1 MAWEGK
7 PAKIKKKTIIS
18 DIKRGGLK
26 MLDFEIMDKALKIAW
41 IKRLTDHDDAAWKI
55 IPEFAAT
62 DYGGLSFLLECQYDV
77 KYLFLDNLPP
87 FYHTLLKYWQEY
99 NHDKFEEN
107 SDIQNKII
115 WNNSR
120 ILIGGRPIF
129 YKPLFQ
135 AQILSIKHLLSEN
148 NTFLSFDELKQ
159 KVNINIPFTLYYG
172 LITSIPTE
180 WKKLLRNQNNCSQSV
195 ISTPAPLHDPPS
207 TRTAYSFLLDKA
219 ISPPTSEIRI
229 LNHGFTKENIHKVY
243 SFPFSITK
251 DSKLIA
257 FQYNITHHIL
267 PTNSSLFRAGITESD
282 TCTLCKTEK
291 QTISHLLFHCTESSA
306 FWQEFTSWWLLKFKQ
321 VITLTECVVLYGYH
335 NNIKNKQA
343 LNVTLLLAK
352 YHIFATSSCVGK
364 LSFESFLLRLQ
375 NHLEILKQSYT
386 AANISRQFISIYG
399 NLL

>member
-1 MAWEGK
+1 MKEINNLTFHFIWEGK

-18 DIKRGGLK
+18 DIKHGGLK

-55 IPEFAAT
+55 TDWKTT
-62 DYGGLSFLLECQYDV
+62 DYGGLSFLIECQYDV
-77 KYLFLDNLPP
+77 RHLSLENLPP
-87 FYHTLLKYWQEY
+87 FYLTLLKYWQEY
-99 NHDKFEEN
+99 NLDKFSDN

-120 ILIGGRPIF
+120 ILIGGKPIF

-135 AQILSIKHLLSEN
+135 AQIISIKHLLNEN
-148 NTFLSFDELKQ
+148 NTFLTFDELKQ
-159 KVNINIPFTLYYG
+159 KVNINIPFTLYCG

-180 WKKLLRNQNNCSQSV
+180 WKKLLRNQNNCSQTV
-195 ISTPAPLHDPPS
+195 ISTLVPLHEPPS
-207 TRTAYSFLLDKA
+207 KRNAYSFLLNKA
-219 ISPPTSEIRI
+219 VSPPTAENRI

-243 SFPFSITK
+243 TFPFLITK

-282 TCTLCKTEK
+282 TCTLCKTGK
-291 QTISHLLFHCTESSA
+291 QTINHLLFHCTESSA
-306 FWQEFTSWWLLKFKQ
+306 FWQEFTCWWLLKFKQ
-321 VITLTECVVLYGYH
+321 VITLSECVVLYGYH

-352 YHIFATSSCVGK
+352 YHIFATSSCDGK

-375 NHLEILKQSYT
+375 NHLEILKQS
-386 AANISRQFISIYG
+386 
-399 NLL
+399 